1 VSAPHTGDVIAEEL
15 HETLMQWN
23 LDEKLLTVTVDN
35 CTSNDKAVDLMI
47 SKIGK
52 SKLLLQGTML
62 HMRCCAH
69 ILNLI
74 VKDGLDV
81 MKSAI
86 HNIRESVTYWTVT
99 PKRVEKFEEMAK
111 YKKVKITKK
120 LRLDCKTRWNSVF
133 VMLDIALPYRAV
145 FERARV
151 VDKQYESLPT
161 SDEWDFAAMVV
172 PRLSLF
178 YEITTLFSGTDY
190 VTANVFFP
198 KICEIKM
205 RIRQW
210 ATSTD
215 LCIQEMS
222 NNMIDKFDKYWTDI
236 QGLMGIATLLD
247 PRYKKHMLVA
257 CFAML
262 HGVTS
267 TSYECTEKVDSV
279 VADLHRL
286 IEEYELDGDE
296 YQQQE
301 ECSLSEKPAPAIM
314 SFFHDI
320 VAQQKPAAAR
330 LQGEIEHYLSDDV
343 VPYTETFNVLDWWK
357 VAGTRYPTLRK
368 VAKDIFAIPI
378 TSVASESAFSTSGR
392 IVNEH
397 RSRLTSH
404 MLEVL
409 MCYQDW
415 LRNKYKGEK
424 MMHFLNICLYSLLY
438 NVSSN

>member
-1 VSAPHTGDVIAEEL
+1 MVMGTPHPLTWRVSASNGGGYGGKKPMGLLMGYMAATGHFIDESWKLRSILMGFIYVPAPHTGDVIAEEL

-23 LDEKLLTVTVDN
+23 LDEKLLSVIVDN
-35 CTSNDKAVDLMI
+35 CTSNDKEVGLMV

-52 SKLLLQGTML
+52 SKLLLQGT
-62 HMRCCAH
+62 
-69 ILNLI
+69 
-74 VKDGLDV
+74 
-81 MKSAI
+81 
-86 HNIRESVTYWTVT
+86 
-99 PKRVEKFEEMAK
+99 
-111 YKKVKITKK
+111 
-120 LRLDCKTRWNSVF
+120 
-133 VMLDIALPYRAV
+133 
-145 FERARV
+145 
-151 VDKQYESLPT
+151 
-161 SDEWDFAAMVV
+161 
-172 PRLSLF
+172 
-178 YEITTLFSGTDY
+178 DY
-190 VTANVFFP
+190 VSANVFFP

-205 RIRQW
+205 KIRQW

-262 HGVTS
+262 HGIAS
-267 TSYECTEKVDSV
+267 TSDECIGKVDYV
-279 VADLHRL
+279 VANLHRL

-296 YQQQE
+296 YQQAE
-301 ECSLSEKPAPAIM
+301 ECSFSEKPSPAIM

-320 VAQQKPAAAR
+320 VAQQKPIASR
-330 LQGEIEHYLSDDV
+330 LQGEIEHYLSDDL
-343 VPYTETFNVLDWWK
+343 VPYTEKFSVLDWWK

-368 VAKDIFAIPI
+368 VARDIFAIPI

-392 IVNEH
+392 IVDEH
-397 RSRLTSH
+397 RGCLTSH

-415 LRNKYKGEK
+415 LRNKYKGFRLDLYMNEK
-424 MMHFLNICLYSLLY
+424 
-438 NVSSN
+438 

>member
-1 VSAPHTGDVIAEEL
+1 
-15 HETLMQWN
+15 
-23 LDEKLLTVTVDN
+23 
-35 CTSNDKAVDLMI
+35 
-47 SKIGK
+47 
-52 SKLLLQGTML
+52 
-62 HMRCCAH
+62 
-69 ILNLI
+69 
-74 VKDGLDV
+74 
-81 MKSAI
+81 
-86 HNIRESVTYWTVT
+86 
-99 PKRVEKFEEMAK
+99 
-111 YKKVKITKK
+111 
-120 LRLDCKTRWNSVF
+120 
-133 VMLDIALPYRAV
+133 
-145 FERARV
+145 
-151 VDKQYESLPT
+151 
-161 SDEWDFAAMVV
+161 MVV

-320 VAQQKPAAAR
+320 VAQQKPVASR

-424 MMHFLNICLYSLLY
+424 MMHFLNICPYSLLY